1 MSSKVA
7 SLTITEALSVLTSHN
22 GPLRVLCP
30 KQLSEAQAQALGR
43 HRGTLDLRG
52 VEDLST
58 SVASHLAAHEGPLY
72 LNDVRTLSRSSAEA
86 LLSHKGPLYLLEVSQ
101 VSDEEA
107 EALAKHQ
114 DAVWIFPLAEM
125 SDGARGLLKEHR
137 ERVCKKLDLP
147 VGRESA
153 PLTGTF
159 KPGPVDERG
168 GRTYIYYP
176 RLAHSKAVPVR
187 MCCRSDKADVAD
199 EQSDELPDWFIS
211 QFPKLGECIEQ
222 CSKLPPGDRDPRYIL
237 DVAVLI
243 DIDSKKLAFHGI
255 VINVVDEDGAY
266 WEVCVH
272 GPSFT
277 TEFHID
283 CWGGGHYQ
291 SADYLER
298 LPLNHSIFDSTLDGL
313 KWWQK
318 NNSDP
323 VSDVSSQTTSLQA
336 LSDQERIDRIKDRL
350 AAIAADKTSKTF
362 DLEIAPLTDDEL
374 RALPQRL
381 PKSHYELLRQVGAF
395 SLAHNGCLVIETL
408 IPRPWEKSDYCT
420 PFREENRIPDEPNYL
435 YMARDTDGQC
445 YGYDTTKEP
454 FEIVSWDFSFCRPE
468 QTGDRSFLDLI
479 EQHLFQEFL
488 RPTSN

>member
-7 SLTITEALSVLTSHN
+7 SLTITEALDVLTSHN

-52 VEDLST
+52 AENLST

-101 VSDEEA
+101 VSDEVA

-114 DAVWIFPLAEM
+114 DAAWIFPLAEM
-125 SDGARGLLKEHR
+125 SDRARGLLKEHR
-137 ERVCKKLDLP
+137 ERICKKMGLP

-159 KPGPVDERG
+159 KPGPVDEKG
-168 GRTYIYYP
+168 GRSYIYYS

-187 MCCRSDKADVAD
+187 ICCRSDRTEVAD
-199 EQSDELPDWFIS
+199 EQADELPDWFIS
-211 QFPKLGECIEQ
+211 QFTKLGECIEQ
-222 CSKLPPGDRDPRYIL
+222 CSKLPPGDRDPLYIL

-255 VINVVDEDGAY
+255 VINVVDEDGEY

-272 GPSFT
+272 GPSFP

-298 LPLNHSIFDSTLDGL
+298 LPLNHSIFDSTLEGL

-318 NNSDP
+318 NTVERAKDIR
-323 VSDVSSQTTSLQA
+323 SQAASLHG
-336 LSDQERIDRIKDRL
+336 LSDQERIDRIKERL
-350 AAIAADKTSKTF
+350 AAIAADRTSKTF
-362 DLEIAPLTDDEL
+362 DLEIVPITDDEL
-374 RALPQRL
+374 KALPQGL

-395 SLAHNGCLVIETL
+395 SLGHNDCLVIEAFT
-408 IPRPWEKSDYCT
+408 PRPWEESDYCT
-420 PFREENRIPDEPNYL
+420 PIREEDRIPNEQNYL
-435 YMARDTDGQC
+435 YMARDIEGEC
-445 YGYDTTKEP
+445 YGYDITKEP
-454 FEIVSWDFSFCRPE
+454 FQIVSWDFAICRPE
-468 QTGDRSFLDLI
+468 QRGYRSFLDLI
-479 EQHLFQEFL
+479 EEHIFQEFL
-488 RPTSN
+488 RPSSN